1 MQLTRYSDYSL
12 RVLIYL
18 SLNHNRSS
26 TISEIADFY
35 KISRN
40 HLVKVVHNLSLKK
53 YINSSRGKG
62 GGLKLAYHPEDI
74 IVGAVIRDTEPNFNI
89 AECLNQIHEDC
100 SVESICQLKNILRL
114 AADNFLHTLD
124 GYTVA
129 DIIADTTKS
138 DRTIKLDPAL
148 KRLFE
153 STSTTEKET

>member
-18 SLNHNRSS
+18 SLNHDRSS

-40 HLVKVVHNLSLKK
+40 HLVKVVHNLSIKK

-62 GGLKLAYHPEDI
+62 GGLKIAHRPEEI
-74 IVGAVIRDTEPNFNI
+74 VVGAVIRDTEPNFHI
-89 AECLNQIHEDC
+89 AECLSQIHEDC
-100 SVESICQLKNILRL
+100 SVESICQLKNILSL
-114 AADNFLHTLD
+114 ATDNFLHTLD

-129 DIIADTTKS
+129 DIIADTGKTDK
-138 DRTIKLDPAL
+138 IVELDPAL
-148 KRLFE
+148 KRLLE
-153 STSTTEKET
+153 ETTEKSA

>member
-1 MQLTRYSDYSL
+1 MQLTRYTDYSL

-18 SLNHNRSS
+18 SLNRGRSS

-62 GGLKLAYHPEDI
+62 GGLKLAHNPADI
-74 IVGAVIRDTEPNFNI
+74 IVGSVVRDTEPNFHV
-89 AECLNQIHEDC
+89 AECFNTVHDDC
-100 SVESICQLKNILRL
+100 SVETICQLKHILDR
-114 AADNFLHTLD
+114 ATENFLNTLD

-129 DIIADTTKS
+129 DIIADTRESETA
-138 DRTIKLDPAL
+138 IVLDPAI
-148 KRLFE
+148 KRLLEEATE
-153 STSTTEKET
+153 SSV

>member
-1 MQLTRYSDYSL
+1 MQLTRYTDYSL

-18 SLNHNRSS
+18 SLNRDRSS

-62 GGLKLAYHPEDI
+62 GGLKFAHPPGDI
-74 IVGAVIRDTEPNFNI
+74 VVGDVVRDTEPNFHI
-89 AECLNQIHEDC
+89 AECFNPVHDDC
-100 SVESICQLKNILRL
+100 NVETICQLKNILNI

-129 DIIADTTKS
+129 DIISDTTS
-138 DRTIKLDPAL
+138 TEAQVELDPAIR
-148 KRLFE
+148 RLLE
-153 STSTTEKET
+153 AATEKAT